1 MHRRLTTSCS
11 GRSAARPRKRR
22 RRSTSSTPQ
31 FAHSPDGIPIAYQ
44 VQGHGRRALVL
55 VHGWCCDRTYWSS
68 QLPCLSERYRV
79 VLLDLAGHGESG
91 TGRKDWTIA
100 AFGGDVQAVVE
111 ALSLHEMIL
120 VGHSMGAD
128 VVLQSS
134 LALGSRVRGLIWV
147 DQYTQL
153 DRLPDEATVRQRLER
168 FHADFQGT
176 MQALVRRLFGVGA
189 SPAMVERVTQHMSSV
204 SPSVA
209 LPALE
214 ATWNHGRSV
223 SKVLSQVRIPIV
235 AINARSAPGDRESLQ
250 RRGINV
256 IEVAETGHFP
266 MLEQPE
272 RFAACLLQ
280 AANSLCGTQKAAIR

>member
-1 MHRRLTTSCS
+1 
-11 GRSAARPRKRR
+11 
-22 RRSTSSTPQ
+22 
-31 FAHSPDGIPIAYQ
+31 
-44 VQGHGRRALVL
+44 
-55 VHGWCCDRTYWSS
+55 
-68 QLPCLSERYRV
+68 

-134 LALGSRVRGLIWV
+134 VALGSRVLGLIWV